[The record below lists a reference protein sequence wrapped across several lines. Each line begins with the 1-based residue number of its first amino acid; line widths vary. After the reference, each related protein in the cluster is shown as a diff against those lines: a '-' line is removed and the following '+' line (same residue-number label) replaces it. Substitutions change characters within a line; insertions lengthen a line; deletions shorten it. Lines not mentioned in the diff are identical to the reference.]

1 MSYQARSQA
10 TVNDQEYA
18 KLVQLK
24 ARAEEAA
31 TDWIV
36 RATALHGV
44 TTDSADKAEL
54 ITLRNEFG
62 QSLKTIL
69 GL

>member
-1 MSYQARSQA
+1 MSYIARSQA
-10 TVNDQEYA
+10 TVNDAEYA
-18 KLVQLK
+18 KLIQLK
-24 ARAEEAA
+24 ARAEEVV
-31 TDWIV
+31 TDWIT
-36 RATALHGV
+36 RSTALNGV

-54 ITLRNEFG
+54 IGLRNEFG